1 MTLQLLATRGHPA
14 YIAFLVHRISGVGLA
29 LFLPLHFWVL
39 GQAIGAGAELE
50 AFLRWSDQPLVKLS
64 ETLLVGLLALHMAG
78 GMRLLVLETFSGRA
92 AAQRW
97 IFLTFLLALLAAT
110 VFLILVFMS

>member
-14 YIAFLVHRISGVGLA
+14 YLAFLVHRISGVGLA

-39 GQAIGAGAELE
+39 GQAIGEGAGLE

-64 ETLLVGLLALHMAG
+64 ETLLVALLAVHMAG
-78 GMRLLVLETFSGRA
+78 GMRLLVLEIFSGQA

-97 IFLTFLLALLAAT
+97 IFLTFLFALLAAA
-110 VFLILVFMS
+110 VFLITAFAS